1 MDHLAFLYSKRQ
13 ISAIPA
19 DYRWCIHIA
28 PNLEVKIFFGPSVGI
43 LLQTV
48 MWGAGCQRA
57 AQLTLR
63 WVLRSSL
70 GALKLPAGPHKARGS
85 QACCLCLVLNWAA
98 SHQEPQSRNWY
109 ANLKADGGS
118 LKKEAFIRRCLEI
131 VYLIPHQVLTTVI
144 TFFPPCR
151 LKWA

>member
-28 PNLEVKIFFGPSVGI
+28 LNLEVKIFFGPSVGI
-43 LLQTV
+43 LLKRV
-48 MWGAGCQRA
+48 MRGAGCQRA

-144 TFFPPCR
+144 TFFPPVG
-151 LKWA
+151 